1 VEKQSDMATTK
12 VKKED
17 VEMED
22 TKEGNSLT
30 YEEKAANASIIACPM
45 ASKKLAKR
53 IYKLM
58 KKASKQKL
66 YLRSGLKLV
75 QSRIRRGEDGI
86 VIFAGNASPIEV
98 ICHLP
103 VVCED
108 KKIPYVYVPTG
119 KDLGAAIGAKRCT
132 LVVLIRSH
140 PDYKE
145 LFDELHEEIKCLDT
159 NVG

>member
-75 QSRIRRGEDGI
+75 QSRIRRGEDG
-86 VIFAGNASPIEV
+86 
-98 ICHLP
+98 HLSSSS
-103 VVCED
+103 CLRRQ
-108 KKIPYVYVPTG
+108 
-119 KDLGAAIGAKRCT
+119 KDPLRLC
-132 LVVLIRSH
+132 SH
-140 PDYKE
+140 R
-145 LFDELHEEIKCLDT
+145 
-159 NVG
+159 